1 MKLIFYSL
9 RILGACLALTVT
21 GGRAEVVFEA
31 TSPYHHIRVL
41 DEDGMRMLS
50 FDGTRE
56 TRMSLNDPLQ
66 GHFEY
71 TEYFHM
77 PWLWNTQLTQVLMI
91 GLGGASAQRSFQH
104 YYPQVEVETAEL
116 DPLVVHVAR
125 EHFNYKLSATHRV
138 RVEDGRVHLRRS
150 STSYDAILVD
160 AYVKGRYG
168 SSIPYHLATK
178 EFFDLANQRL
188 ATNGVLAYNVIGTL
202 NGWQADI
209 LGSLYKTLKA
219 VFPQVYLFPAST
231 SQNVVLIAVKSD
243 QRPNAASLRQ
253 RADALVQS
261 GRIKLPTFRT
271 RLQALRLE
279 PPASFKQSKVLTD
292 DFAPVDGMLTE
303 GR

>member
-1 MKLIFYSL
+1 MLRTILIIASL
-9 RILGACLALTVT
+9 TQVAT
-21 GGRAEVVFEA
+21 GGRAEVVFEV

-41 DEDGMRMLS
+41 DEDGTRMLS

-56 TRMSLNDPLQ
+56 TRMSLSNPLQ

-91 GLGGASAQRSFQH
+91 GLGGASAQRSYQH
-104 YYPQVEVETAEL
+104 YYPQVGVETAEL
-116 DPLVVHVAR
+116 DPMVVHVAR
-125 EHFNYKLSATHRV
+125 EHFGYKVTGTHRV

-150 STSYDAILVD
+150 STLYDAVLVD

-202 NGWQADI
+202 DAWQADI
-209 LGSLYKTLKA
+209 LGSLYKTMKT

-231 SQNVVLIAVKSD
+231 SQNVVMIAVKSD
-243 QRPNAASLRQ
+243 QRLNAASLQR

-261 GRIKLPTFRT
+261 GRIRLPTFRT
-271 RLQALRLE
+271 RLRALRLA
-279 PPASFKQSKVLTD
+279 PPASFNQSKTLTD